1 MAKPLVAIVGRPN
14 VGKSTFFNKIA
25 GRRIS
30 IVEDVPGVTRDR
42 VYADV
47 EWMGRRFSMVD
58 TGGLDMRS
66 EDVLLSQMRRQ
77 AEIAMDTADV
87 ICFFCDGRTGLTS
100 EDEDVANYLRRTRKP
115 LLLVVNKMDYQ
126 GMNDQLYEYY
136 NLGLGDPIAISS
148 TNMLGLG
155 DLLEEIVKRLP
166 PPTPDEAEEEGHVI
180 QLALVGRPNVGKS
193 SLCNRLLGQ
202 ERTMVSDIPGT
213 TRDAIDTTFTDA
225 DGTRYNIIDTAG
237 MRKKKAVED
246 ETLERYSVLRSIAAI
261 DRCDVALLLID
272 AQTGVTEQDTKIA
285 GLILSAGKAVLVA
298 VNKWDAVEKDTNT
311 MEQFRKKILS
321 DLKFMSYAPVLFL
334 SALTGQRV
342 NTVLAAV
349 KTAYEQYSRRIP
361 TGVLNEA
368 LADAQAS
375 LQPPVSGGRLCHAA
389 EHVPADVCVFRQQR
403 GADALRL
410 RALSGE
416 SPAQELR
423 FRGNAHPLHSPGKDQ
438 GLTRKK
444 QAPHRKRIRRGAF
457 VRQSFFSRRRWARR
471 SFPASKSARSALVSG
486 TRAGTRAGRPSA
498 PMATMVR

>member
-77 AEIAMDTADV
+77 AEIAMETADV
-87 ICFFCDGRTGLTS
+87 ICFFTDIRDGLTA
-100 EDEDVANYLRRTRKP
+100 DDQDVANYLRKTRKP
-115 LLLVVNKMDYQ
+115 LLLVVNKVDHA
-126 GMNDQLYEYY
+126 GLNDRLYEYY
-136 NLGLGDPIAISS
+136 ALGLGDPIAVSS

-166 PPTPDEAEEEGHVI
+166 PPEPDEQEEGEHVI

-193 SLCNRLLGQ
+193 SLANRLLGQ

-213 TRDAIDTTFTDA
+213 TRDAVDTLFEDE
-225 DGTRYNIIDTAG
+225 DGVAFNIIDTAG

-246 ETLERYSVLRSIAAI
+246 ESLERYSVLRSIAAI
-261 DRCDVALLLID
+261 DRCDVALLMID
-272 AQTGVTEQDTKIA
+272 AQAGVTEQDTKIA
-285 GLILSAGKAVLVA
+285 GLILNAGKAVVVA

-311 MEQFRKKILS
+311 LEAFRKQVLS

-342 NTVLAAV
+342 GTVLAAV
-349 KTAYEQYSRRIP
+349 KAAYEQYSKRVP

-375 LQPPVSGGRLCHAA
+375 LQPPVSGGRRLKIYYATQQS
-389 EHVPADVCVFRQQR
+389 VCPPTFVLFINDEALMHFAYERYLENHFRKSF
-403 GADALRL
+403 GFAGTPLRL
-410 RALSGE
+410 I
-416 SPAQELR
+416 LR
-423 FRGNAHPLHSPGKDQ
+423 EKKKD
-438 GLTRKK
+438 G
-444 QAPHRKRIRRGAF
+444 
-457 VRQSFFSRRRWARR
+457 
-471 SFPASKSARSALVSG
+471 
-486 TRAGTRAGRPSA
+486 
-498 PMATMVR
+498 

>member
-42 VYADV
+42 IYCDV
-47 EWMGRRFSMVD
+47 EWMGRHFSMVD

-77 AEIAMDTADV
+77 AEIAMETADV
-87 ICFFCDGRTGLTS
+87 ICFFCDGRTGLTPD
-100 EDEDVANYLRRTRKP
+100 DEDICHYLRKTHKP
-115 LLLVVNKMDYQ
+115 ILLVVNKMDYA
-126 GMNDQLYEYY
+126 GLNDQLYEYY
-136 NLGLGDPIAISS
+136 NLGLGDPIAISA

-155 DLLEEIVKRLP
+155 DLLEAIVRHLP
-166 PPTPDEAEEEGHVI
+166 PAQPDEEEEEEHVI

-193 SLCNRLLGQ
+193 SLSNKLLGQ

-213 TRDAIDTTFTDA
+213 TRDAIDTLFTDT
-225 DGTRYNIIDTAG
+225 DGTRFNIIDTAG

-272 AQTGVTEQDTKIA
+272 AQTGVTE
-285 GLILSAGKAVLVA
+285 
-298 VNKWDAVEKDTNT
+298 KDTNT
-311 MEQFRKKILS
+311 MEAMRKKILS

-342 NTVLAAV
+342 NTVLDAV
-349 KTAYEQYSRRIP
+349 KAAYAQYSKRVP

-368 LADAQAS
+368 LADAQIS
-375 LQPPVSGGRLCHAA
+375 LQPPVSGGRRLKIYYATQQS
-389 EHVPADVCVFRQQR
+389 VCPPTFVLFINNEELMHFAYQRYLENHFRKCFGFEGTPIR
-403 GADALRL
+403 FILR
-410 RALSGE
+410 E
-416 SPAQELR
+416 
-423 FRGNAHPLHSPGKDQ
+423 
-438 GLTRKK
+438 KK
-444 QAPHRKRIRRGAF
+444 QDGKN
-457 VRQSFFSRRRWARR
+457 
-471 SFPASKSARSALVSG
+471 
-486 TRAGTRAGRPSA
+486 
-498 PMATMVR
+498 

>member
-30 IVEDVPGVTRDR
+30 IVEDIPGVTRDR

-87 ICFFCDGRTGLTS
+87 ICFFCDGRTGMTPD
-100 EDEDVANYLRRTRKP
+100 DEDIANYLRKTHKP
-115 LLLVVNKMDYQ
+115 LLLVINKMDHM
-126 GMNDQLYEYY
+126 GLNDQLYEYY
-136 NLGLGDPIAISS
+136 NLGLGDPIAISA

-155 DLLEEIVKRLP
+155 DLLEAIVKELP
-166 PPTPDEAEEEGHVI
+166 PAQEDEMEDEEHVI

-193 SLCNRLLGQ
+193 SLTNKLLGQ

-213 TRDAIDTTFTDA
+213 TRDAIDTLFTDT
-225 DGTRYNIIDTAG
+225 DGTRFNIIDTAG

-246 ETLERYSVLRSIAAI
+246 ESLERYSVLRSIAAI

-285 GLILSAGKAVLVA
+285 GLILNAGKAVIVV
-298 VNKWDAVEKDTNT
+298 VNKWDAIEKDTNT
-311 MEQFRKKILS
+311 MEQMRKKILG

-342 NTVLAAV
+342 NNVLGAV
-349 KTAYEQYSRRIP
+349 KAAFEQYRKRIP

-375 LQPPVSGGRLCHAA
+375 LQPPISAGRRLKIYYATQQS
-389 EHVPADVCVFRQQR
+389 VCPPNFVFFIN
-403 GADALRL
+403 D
-410 RALSGE
+410 E
-416 SPAQELR
+416 ELMHFAYER
-423 FRGNAHPLHSPGKDQ
+423 YLENQFRK
-438 GLTRKK
+438 
-444 QAPHRKRIRRGAF
+444 
-457 VRQSFFSRRRWARR
+457 SFGF
-471 SFPASKSARSALVSG
+471 
-486 TRAGTRAGRPSA
+486 AGTPIRFILREKQKDN
-498 PMATMVR
+498 